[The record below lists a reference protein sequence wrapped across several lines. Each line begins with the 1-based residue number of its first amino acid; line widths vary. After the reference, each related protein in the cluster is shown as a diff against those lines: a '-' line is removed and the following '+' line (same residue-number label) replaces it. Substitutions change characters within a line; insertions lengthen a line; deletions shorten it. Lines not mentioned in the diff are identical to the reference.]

1 MNSYIETDIRIINK
15 TQDVEH
21 KLKEINMEG
30 FVIVL
35 LNQSVLIS
43 LNIFN
48 SCASQQQINLTSL
61 PYAVHNGIVLLLK
74 AEIIFHDAY
83 LKPWAS
89 LFSIIQTLILF
100 PGPEFF
106 NLFTHS
112 KIYFAFVLFTRYRLN
127 LTKCGERE

>member
-15 TQDVEH
+15 TQDVRNI

-48 SCASQQQINLTSL
+48 LCISA
-61 PYAVHNGIVLLLK
+61 A
-74 AEIIFHDAY
+74 D
-83 LKPWAS
+83 
-89 LFSIIQTLILF
+89 
-100 PGPEFF
+100 
-106 NLFTHS
+106 
-112 KIYFAFVLFTRYRLN
+112 
-127 LTKCGERE
+127 